1 MPPDPT
7 PLTDA
12 EIQEVE
18 HAREYATA
26 PYSQISNT
34 DSRHEETRDRC
45 IVWRL
50 DDAGNDFATFTGENA
65 STNAVFYILAHK
77 HLPALLAAFRENAGL
92 REEVAALVPLL
103 AGERAHTSQ
112 LTCRH
117 IACHNTLMSPG
128 VHTGETTDVVLIGI
142 RRLQETVATL
152 TAERDAALARVAEL
166 ERYVEQLREPL
177 LQEATD
183 LGQEIES
190 APPPPDP
197 KWVRCPAGCDN
208 GSANSEPCEGC
219 ISSGRPGWVKETPQ

>member
-1 MPPDPT
+1 MPNDPTPT
-7 PLTDA
+7 PLTEA

-77 HLPALLAAFRENAGL
+77 HLPALLAAARENAGL
-92 REEVAALVPLL
+92 REEIAALVPLL

-152 TAERDAALARVAEL
+152 TTERDAALARVAEL
-166 ERYVEQLREPL
+166 EAVLTRYAITP
-177 LQEATD
+177 
-183 LGQEIES
+183 
-190 APPPPDP
+190 
-197 KWVRCPAGCDN
+197 
-208 GSANSEPCEGC
+208 
-219 ISSGRPGWVKETPQ
+219 KETTQ